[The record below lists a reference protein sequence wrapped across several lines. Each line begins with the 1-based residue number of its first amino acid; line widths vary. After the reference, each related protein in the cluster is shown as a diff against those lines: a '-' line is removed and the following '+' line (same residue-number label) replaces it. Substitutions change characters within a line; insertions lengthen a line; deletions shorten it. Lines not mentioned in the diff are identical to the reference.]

1 MFAAPP
7 DQALEWSDS
16 AVEGAYRFI
25 RGLWRLTYTHIQAG
39 PCATLDAGTLNS
51 SAQELRRHIHETIAK
66 VTDDISRRYKF
77 NTAIAAVMELTN
89 ALSRYSADDAQGRAV
104 VQEGLE
110 AAVLLLAPIIPH
122 CTEMLWRALGHREA
136 LVDAPWPTVDEQ
148 ALVRDE
154 ITVVVQVNGKKRAEV
169 TVPADCDNSVLEAAA
184 LADDNVARAIEGK
197 AIVKIVVVPGRLI
210 NFVVR

>member
-1 MFAAPP
+1 
-7 DQALEWSDS
+7 
-16 AVEGAYRFI
+16 
-25 RGLWRLTYTHIQAG
+25 
-39 PCATLDAGTLNS
+39 
-51 SAQELRRHIHETIAK
+51 
-66 VTDDISRRYKF
+66 
-77 NTAIAAVMELTN
+77 
-89 ALSRYSADDAQGRAV
+89 
-104 VQEGLE
+104 
-110 AAVLLLAPIIPH
+110 
-122 CTEMLWRALGHREA
+122 MLWRALGHREA